1 MDEKLS
7 RYGQRGVS
15 FSKTEVHNA
24 IKNIDKGLYPNAF
37 CKVIPDVLSGDETKA
52 LIIHA
57 DGAGTKS
64 SLAYMYWK
72 ETGDISVFKGI
83 AQDALVMN
91 IDDILCVAPTRKCLL
106 SSTIGRNAHNIPGE
120 VISTIIEANNEL
132 VELYA
137 NFGLDIVN
145 CGGETADVGDLVK
158 TIIVD
163 STVSTQ
169 IDRDEI
175 IDFTRVADGQIIVG
189 FASDGQA
196 SYEIEYN
203 SGIGSNGLSSARHEI
218 FSSQYTKKYPET
230 FAHETKKEFVYN
242 GKFSLTDELTDI
254 PINMGK
260 AVLSPTRTYAPIL
273 LKAFKQFGKKIT
285 GIVHCSGGA
294 QTKCLKFGQGIHFI
308 KNNLFPIPPL
318 FKYIQEVANM
328 SWQEMYSVF
337 NMGHRLEIICDEDI
351 AKDLI
356 ELSQSFA
363 IKAQIIG
370 YVKKNTGNQNTLE
383 LKSTQVEFCL

>member
-7 RYGQRGVS
+7 RYAQRGVS
-15 FSKTEVHNA
+15 FSKGEVHSA
-24 IKNIDKGLYPNAF
+24 IKNLDKGLYPNAF
-37 CKVIPDVLSGDETKA
+37 CKVIPDYLSGDESKA
-52 LIIHA
+52 IIMHA

-91 IDDILCVAPTRKCLL
+91 IDDILCVAPVDKCLL

-137 NFGLDIVN
+137 GFGLDIIN

-163 STVSTQ
+163 STVNAQ
-169 IDRDEI
+169 VNRNEVV
-175 IDFTRVADGQIIVG
+175 DFTKVNDGQVIVG

-196 SYEIEYN
+196 NYEMEYN

-218 FSSQYTKKYPET
+218 FSSQYTEKYPET
-230 FAHETKKEFVYN
+230 FAEETNKKFIYN
-242 GKFSLTDELTDI
+242 GKFFFDS
-254 PINMGK
+254 
-260 AVLSPTRTYAPIL
+260 R
-273 LKAFKQFGKKIT
+273 AF
-285 GIVHCSGGA
+285 
-294 QTKCLKFGQGIHFI
+294 
-308 KNNLFPIPPL
+308 
-318 FKYIQEVANM
+318 
-328 SWQEMYSVF
+328 
-337 NMGHRLEIICDEDI
+337 
-351 AKDLI
+351 
-356 ELSQSFA
+356 
-363 IKAQIIG
+363 
-370 YVKKNTGNQNTLE
+370 
-383 LKSTQVEFCL
+383 